1 MEMDDGSFARISF
14 NSMTYFALKEC
25 WDYRTIAIPEIN
37 MIIDHDT
44 RSLQRPTIRVEH
56 LECTAS
62 EMQINGET
70 LLVSAGTNN
79 QP

>member
-1 MEMDDGSFARISF
+1 
-14 NSMTYFALKEC
+14 
-25 WDYRTIAIPEIN
+25 